1 MFSNDSISGWIGSS
15 IFIVAQL
22 YQVYHVFNRKRADDV
37 SYPLIFFILIGN
49 AMYTYFGFI
58 DDSLS
63 IFVGNLVTFILI
75 LIQLCQKYYYHK
87 YSSNYYE
94 NSSNSSLNSYFVDID
109 EIHTRQHYHN

>member
-15 IFIVAQL
+15 IFIIAQL
-22 YQVYHVFNRKRADDV
+22 YQVYHVYKRKRADDV

-58 DDSLS
+58 DNSLS
-63 IFVGNLVTFILI
+63 IFVGNLITLILI
-75 LIQLCQKYYYHK
+75 LFQLCQKYYYHK

-94 NSSNSSLNSYFVDID
+94 NRSSSSLNSYFVDID
-109 EIHTRQHYHN
+109 EIQTHQYYNN